1 MQSIE
6 ASQLNSSHLGKLLN
20 ISGQRGT
27 ALAAPINTITHTI
40 ENRVKVVVVY
50 VDVVDSDVRIPFEA
64 DDLVKIS
71 DPDTY

>member
-1 MQSIE
+1 MESIE

-27 ALAAPINTITHTI
+27 ALAAPINTISHTLEGRDI
-40 ENRVKVVVVY
+40 VVAVY
-50 VDVVDSDVRIPFEA
+50 VDVVNSDVRIPFEA

-71 DPDTY
+71 DPDEY